1 MQIWMLAAGSSIV
14 VLAVVDALS
23 TTLAA
28 STAAGPITSR
38 IGGGI
43 WRVGRRIASGPRS
56 PLLVLMGPTI
66 VISTVATWLFLLWVG
81 WTLVFSSDLSAV
93 VSAVTGQ
100 PADWWARSYFAA
112 YSLFTLGLGDYVPHG
127 APWQLA
133 TSLALVNGLGL
144 TTLAIT
150 YLVPIVTAV
159 TERRQQASS
168 ISALGTDA
176 QTIVASAWDG
186 ASLRFLDQPLFVLAQ
201 QIALTTQR
209 HLSYPIL
216 HFYHSRSRAQ
226 EFAVSIAA
234 LDEALTIIT
243 EAIDEEE
250 IRPHPAALGAARHA
264 VSELLA
270 VIESTFHERASEVPP
285 TPDLARLRQVGIPV
299 VDDERFTARL
309 DKLAEH
315 RMRLLAFATGSTWPW
330 SQAVHSQTG

>member
-1 MQIWMLAAGSSIV
+1 MLSVGTLIV
-14 VLAVVDALS
+14 ALAVLDALS

-28 STAAGPITSR
+28 STAAGPITSK

-56 PLLVLMGPTI
+56 PLLVLMGPVI
-66 VISTVATWLFLLWVG
+66 VVSTVATWLFLLWMG
-81 WTLVFSSDLSAV
+81 WTLVFSSDVSAV
-93 VSAVTGQ
+93 VSTATGQ
-100 PADWWARSYFAA
+100 PADWWARTYFAA

-150 YLVPIVTAV
+150 YLVPVVTAV
-159 TERRQQASS
+159 TERRQQAST

-176 QTIVASAWDG
+176 QAIVASAWDG
-186 ASLRFLDQPLFVLAQ
+186 ASLRFLDQPLFTLSQ

-243 EAIDEEE
+243 EAVDVT
-250 IRPHPAALGAARHA
+250 IRPHPAALGAARTA
-264 VSELLA
+264 VRDLLA
-270 VIESTFHERASEVPP
+270 VVGSTFHEPASQTPP
-285 TPDLARLRQVGIPV
+285 PPDLTPLRQIGLPV
-299 VDDERFTARL
+299 MDDDRFAARL
-309 DKLAEH
+309 DELAGH
-315 RMRLLAFATGSTWPW
+315 RARLLAFATGSTWPW
-330 SQAVHSQTG
+330 SQAVEARTD